1 MKDVDIADLTYL
13 LTGWMPEHIYLSDIK
28 NLAGIMERLANNL
41 QEGNTLVTFTRD
53 TKLGQ

>member
-1 MKDVDIADLTYL
+1 MKEVDIADLTYL